1 MTNNFMNNYPYNT
14 MNTMPMTGVPAYG
27 QMPYQQQMQIPMMQ
41 QRPNDGRVY
50 VNGRTGADAYPM
62 PNGVNQITLWDTDG
76 KRFYVKGYDNN
87 GMPRVLEDNDYIP
100 HVQHEPAQSQPVDMS
115 KYATKDDLKAAV
127 TEAFQS
133 IQFPNMSSYVTEER
147 LNKRLSGLS
156 VGNGG
161 RIVSVDESNGQ

>member
-1 MTNNFMNNYPYNT
+1 MANNFMNNYPYNT
-14 MNTMPMTGVPAYG
+14 MNTMPVIGVPAYG
-27 QMPYQQQMQIPMMQ
+27 QMPYQQQMPMMQ
-41 QRPNDGRVY
+41 QRPSNGRIY

-62 PNGVNQITLWDTDG
+62 PNGVNQIDLWDTDG

-87 GMPRVLEDNDYIP
+87 GMPRVLEDNDYTP
-100 HVQHEPAQSQPVDMS
+100 HIQQEPAQVQPVDMS

-133 IQFPNMSSYVTEER
+133 IQFPNMSSYVTEEH
-147 LNKRLSGLS
+147 LNKRLSCLS

-161 RIVSVDESNGQ
+161 RIVSTDESNWQ

>member
-1 MTNNFMNNYPYNT
+1 MANNFMNNYPY
-14 MNTMPMTGVPAYG
+14 NTMPMTGVPAYG
-27 QMPYQQQMQIPMMQ
+27 QIPYQQQMQMPMMQ

-100 HVQHEPAQSQPVDMS
+100 HVQPEAAPTQHVDMS
-115 KYATKDDLKAAV
+115 KYATKDDIKAAV
-127 TEAFQS
+127 MEAFQS
-133 IQFPNMSSYVTEER
+133 VQYVTEEH

-161 RIVSVDESNGQ
+161 RIVSTDESNG

>member
-1 MTNNFMNNYPYNT
+1 MANNFMNNYPYNT
-14 MNTMPMTGVPAYG
+14 TNTMPMTGVPAYL
-27 QMPYQQQMQIPMMQ
+27 QMPYQQQMPMMQ

-87 GMPRVLEDNDYIP
+87 GMPRVLEDNDYLP
-100 HVQHEPAQSQPVDMS
+100 HVQQETTQVPQIDMS
-115 KYATKDDLKAAV
+115 KYATKDDIKDAV
-127 TEAFQS
+127 SEAFKS
-133 IQFPNMSSYVTEER
+133 IQFPNMTAYVTEEY
-147 LNKRLSGLS
+147 LNKRLSTLS

-161 RIVSVDESNGQ
+161 RIVSNDESNGK